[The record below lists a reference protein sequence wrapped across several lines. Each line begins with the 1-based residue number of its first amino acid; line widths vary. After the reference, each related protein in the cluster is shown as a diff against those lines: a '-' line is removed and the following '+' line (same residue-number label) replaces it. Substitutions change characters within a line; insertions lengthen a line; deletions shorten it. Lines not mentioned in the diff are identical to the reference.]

1 MTIRVDAPGGGPGG
15 RRADRK
21 EDLHRPD
28 RADLHRLGYRAGLV
42 SGISVRQGV
51 PVVHHSPMTES
62 ATVPAEG
69 ATNTAVDSTDTPD
82 GTAHTGASQP
92 STADSVVIPAVQ
104 CGAWPSPSPQPT
116 SRGARSA
123 CRSRASSARTCGG
136 RKA

>member
-69 ATNTAVDSTDTPD
+69 ATKTAVDSADTPD
-82 GTAHTGASQP
+82 GTTDTGASQLL
-92 STADSVVIPAVQ
+92 TAGGAAIPAVEF
-104 CGAWPSPSPQPT
+104 GAWPSPIT
-116 SRGARSA
+116 ATDVARGQIS
-123 CRSRASSARTCGG
+123 
-136 RKA
+136 